1 MHVYSCR
8 NVSRH
13 LCLKKLSKYPLHQR
27 LQGRSTPPCCRIKQ
41 DSEPDTL
48 AAELLWAHSW
58 FLNVSATCKQY
69 LRNRSTQRSLC
80 CHTATNA
87 ADQTCHL
94 TQPLYSGTRLKKK
107 KKKKKIHNFFWSYH
121 FWGSNS
127 MTFFFLP
134 NSMSFSRF
142 PWPVWTLQ
150 IAVTT
155 WFNTSCSH
163 CRQLLLSAL
172 TYFHPYWHIARY
184 IPKLHIPKLHRLLW
198 MYCPGHPSQR
208 EWVGTLT
215 GKHSRHHILSA
226 AWHGRGAWRLEELSE
241 YGQARAS
248 QHWSPEGKE
257 E

>member
-1 MHVYSCR
+1 MQTVSQERVYSEKLMLSHCHIRCRSNLPSNPNHVYW
-8 NVSRH
+8 H
-13 LCLKKLSKYPLHQR
+13 K
-27 LQGRSTPPCCRIKQ
+27 
-41 DSEPDTL
+41 
-48 AAELLWAHSW
+48 A
-58 FLNVSATCKQY
+58 
-69 LRNRSTQRSLC
+69 
-80 CHTATNA
+80 
-87 ADQTCHL
+87 
-94 TQPLYSGTRLKKK
+94 KKK
-107 KKKKKIHNFFWSYH
+107 FLKIHDFFWPCH

-127 MTFFFLP
+127 MTFFFFP

-172 TYFHPYWHIARY
+172 TYFHPCWHTARHIPKLH

-198 MYCPGHPSQR
+198 IYCPGHPSQR

-226 AWHGRGAWRLEELSE
+226 AWQGRRAWRLEELSE

-248 QHWSPEGKE
+248 QQWSPEGKRSGE
-257 E
+257 RKWPIFNCPRSETICLQPDKHWHCFEVNLGDTVERRGRAHMGLPKPCDAV